1 MTQDTKQSAIE
12 AAARAFVKF
21 NADNEWSLSQ
31 VQGFRY
37 GQDHVVRDCML
48 PGDRQEI
55 WRRPASD
62 TSPEDMRDFIDLY
75 RAQQAMGA
83 AVLAYLSA
91 LVEDE
96 GAVEA
101 ASKDILALWKRY
113 DGEME
118 TGFGIIHSG
127 VNHAGLPPEDSSA
140 RVREVSADF
149 ARAVLLTRAQG
160 ESS

>member
-1 MTQDTKQSAIE
+1 MSQDKQSAIE
-12 AAARAFVKF
+12 SAAEAFVKF

-55 WRRPASD
+55 WRRPVSN
-62 TSPEDMRDFIDLY
+62 TSPEDMRNFIDLY
-75 RAQQAMGA
+75 CTQQAMGA
-83 AVLAYLSA
+83 AILAYLNA

-101 ASKDILALWKRY
+101 CARAICKSEEVPPDEVCATWEGGSVLQW
-113 DGEME
+113 E
-118 TGFGIIHSG
+118 TYRD
-127 VNHAGLPPEDSSA
+127 AT
-140 RVREVSADF
+140 
-149 ARAVLLTRAQG
+149 RAVLRTLATREQG
-160 ESS
+160 EKP